1 MNDQAPAQ
9 PIHFEQALAELEAI
23 VRTLED
29 SAISLDETLAHYERG
44 IQLLR
49 HCQQQLEQAE
59 LRVLQLSTD
68 ANGEPILQPFEY
80 GARTLTG
87 SLTDTLADSATQPP
101 SQPPSQ
107 PLQAG
112 NGAGNGS
119 ANSSASPRHRL
130 IQPAPPEEE
139 STEDAPPF

>member
-23 VRTLED
+23 VRTLEE

-44 IQLLR
+44 VQLLR

-59 LRVLQLSTD
+59 LRVLQLNTD
-68 ANGEPILQPFEY
+68 ANGDPILQPFEP
-80 GARTLTG
+80 GSRPLADTLTG
-87 SLTDTLADSATQPP
+87 SLADSATPPP
-101 SQPPSQ
+101 SQPTRQ

-119 ANSSASPRHRL
+119 ASPRHRL
-130 IQPAPPEEE
+130 SQPAPLEEG